1 MKNLMIIGASGHV
14 SNAVL
19 HNLIHHR
26 KLFKNLVLVDKNKK
40 LLQDPYINHK
50 ELKYIFVHNKID
62 PEKRKQDYKNI
73 LRKYNIDI
81 VVDLT
86 DAETIPLIE
95 ITNKEGVDY
104 INTAMNSEKKTVYEL
119 MQEIFNRKKEFAHAR
134 HILCTGMNPGV
145 VNMWVRYGIEKF
157 GIPREIVHFEYD
169 TSIFSKKIKPM
180 ITWSIHEFLVE
191 DIRDPGGLM
200 KGKNKEQKLY
210 PNAMKNAVDM
220 EPVLKP
226 IMKLKKYPYGSEV
239 LHEENVSISEKYNV
253 PSKFIYSV
261 NDITMQFLRQ
271 VYKNKKDVLKKD
283 LILGD
288 NLKYALDGA
297 DSIGVYLDY
306 KDKRVYYFNTIP
318 NISVIGTNA
327 TCLQVSIGVFAA
339 LFTLLNNKLPK
350 GVYFVEDLFHSSFK
364 HYLFDNMRVQEFI
377 FKKKNEKLKLTSYT
391 PIIKLREPIAR
402 KVYI

>member
-26 KLFKNLVLVDKNKK
+26 HLFKKLVLVDKNKK

-50 ELKYIFVHNKID
+50 ELRYVFIHKKIY
-62 PEKRKQDYKNI
+62 PEKREQDYKNI
-73 LRKYNIDI
+73 LKKYKIDI
-81 VVDLT
+81 AIDLT
-86 DAETIPLIE
+86 DAETVPLIE
-95 ITNKEGVDY
+95 TTDKEGVDY
-104 INTAMNSEKKTVYEL
+104 INTAMNSEKINVYEL
-119 MQEIFNRKKEFAHAR
+119 MQEIFNRKKEFTHAR

-157 GIPREIVHFEYD
+157 GIPKEVVHFEYD

-180 ITWSIHEFLVE
+180 VTWSIHEFLVE
-191 DIRDPGGLM
+191 NIRDPGGLM
-200 KGKNKEQKLY
+200 KKRDKEQILY
-210 PNAMKNAVDM
+210 PNAMKNTVYM
-220 EPVLKP
+220 EPILKP

-239 LHEENVSISEKYNV
+239 LHEENVSISQKYNV

-261 NDITMQFLRQ
+261 NDITMQFLRK
-271 VYKNKKDVLKKD
+271 VYKNKKNVLRKD
-283 LILGD
+283 LMLGD
-288 NLKYALDGA
+288 NLKYHLDGA

-318 NISVIGTNA
+318 NISVIGTSA
-327 TCLQVSIGVFAA
+327 TYLQVSVGIFAA
-339 LFTLLNNKLPK
+339 LFTLLNNKLLK
-350 GVYFVEDLFHSSFK
+350 GIYFVEDLFHSSFK

-377 FKKKNEKLKLTSYT
+377 FKKDGKLKLASYT
-391 PIIKLREPIAR
+391 PMIKMKEPMTERA
-402 KVYI
+402 YI